1 MNIQWY
7 PGHMT
12 RTRRQMAVSLKQVD
26 AVCEVVDARI
36 PQVSRNPDM
45 DEIAGSKPR
54 ILILNRTD
62 LADPEETKQWVA
74 FYRSKGYA
82 VLTTDAKSGAGVA
95 KFSAAVRT
103 LLADKIEKRKE
114 LQAQLRMLK
123 SQKSR
128 RNEATGMKCT
138 FMHKRTPVAELEL
151 DDVTG
156 FIQKIGSVY
165 APEHL
170 PIGIPVR
177 NEIADRAAFNDWWR
191 DRSIPASRS
200 GVREA
205 LESLGVADTKMLLV
219 RCYGLSLSDQYWI
232 CPEGAELR
240 WEDIN
245 FFQNDFSEDI
255 GDVLFGERK
264 KKDALNFSSPDS
276 TSDGNLKKRWK
287 IIDGKR
293 CLIKGGSNPFRQQPF
308 NEVIASGIMERL
320 GIPHVSYTVIWSKDA
335 PYSVCEDFVTE
346 NTELI
351 PAWRL
356 LQAKKQKNSTS
367 RYRHLLECCEL
378 LGIGNITP
386 FLDRMLV
393 LDYIIAN
400 EDRHFNNFG
409 ALRNAETLEWL
420 GMAPI
425 YDSGSSLG
433 YDKLPGQMKSEKD
446 VGCKPFKN
454 HHIEQLRL
462 VQSFDWVDLSM
473 LNDVEDIIRE
483 VLSKDTD
490 ETYIDEHRIN
500 AVVNAVKRRI
510 QNLEQIIRERQSEIF
525 AHSYSSTEDDVE
537 EDVAE
542 DYSPKMEL

>member
-1 MNIQWY
+1 
-7 PGHMT
+7 
-12 RTRRQMAVSLKQVD
+12 
-26 AVCEVVDARI
+26 
-36 PQVSRNPDM
+36 
-45 DEIAGSKPR
+45 
-54 ILILNRTD
+54 
-62 LADPEETKQWVA
+62 
-74 FYRSKGYA
+74 
-82 VLTTDAKSGAGVA
+82 
-95 KFSAAVRT
+95 
-103 LLADKIEKRKE
+103 
-114 LQAQLRMLK
+114 
-123 SQKSR
+123 
-128 RNEATGMKCT
+128 MKCT
-138 FMHKRTPVAELEL
+138 FMHKRTPVAEIEL

-205 LESLGVADTKMLLV
+205 LESLGMADTKMLLV

-433 YDKLPGQMKSEKD
+433 YDKMPGQMRSEKD
-446 VGCKPFKN
+446 VVCKPFKN
-454 HHIEQLRL
+454 HHAEQLKL
-462 VQSFDWVDLSM
+462 VTDFDWIDFDRLSDVDELISS
-473 LNDVEDIIRE
+473 
-483 VLSKDTD
+483 VLSCEEVAD
-490 ETYIDEHRIN
+490 YIDEGRIH
-500 AVVNAVKRRI
+500 AITESVQRRI
-510 QNLEQIIRERQSEIF
+510 GHLQELAMTQTPRQLDT
-525 AHSYSSTEDDVE
+525 TEDDVRE
-537 EDVAE
+537 EVAA
-542 DYSPKMEL
+542 DYAPKMEL